1 VKLAEKLD
9 AYERLMRLD
18 KPIGIL
24 LLLWPT
30 LWALWLSAPGVI
42 RLEVLVIFL
51 LGTVLT
57 RSAGCVINDFA
68 DRDFDPHVE
77 RTRDRPLAA
86 GRVRPGEALALAA
99 VLLLLAFALVLQLN
113 ALTVYLSLFAVAI
126 TAVYPFLKRFFAL
139 PQAGL
144 GIAFSFGIPMAFAA
158 QTGGL
163 PPLAWMMMLAT
174 FFWIIAYDTEYAMV
188 DRDDDV
194 KVGLHSSAILLGR
207 YDVMAV
213 MLCHAVF
220 LAIMTGIGLWRHQGP
235 YYFGGVLVAA
245 GLAAYQYWLIRDRRR
260 ESCFRAFLSNN
271 WMGAAIF
278 AGILFDLL
286 LHVRIF
292 VVPSR

>member
-1 VKLAEKLD
+1 MSDAPSPRPISPILGALSVLDRVGHMTFKERID

-99 VLLLLAFALVLQLN
+99 VLLLFAFALVLQLN

-144 GIAFSFGIPMAFAA
+144 PEPLRSLVRERVPALLL
-158 QTGGL
+158 L
-163 PPLAWMMMLAT
+163 PN
-174 FFWIIAYDTEYAMV
+174 E
-188 DRDDDV
+188 R
-194 KVGLHSSAILLGR
+194 
-207 YDVMAV
+207 
-213 MLCHAVF
+213 
-220 LAIMTGIGLWRHQGP
+220 GLW
-235 YYFGGVLVAA
+235 A
-245 GLAAYQYWLIRDRRR
+245 LAPFELQAQ
-260 ESCFRAFLSNN
+260 
-271 WMGAAIF
+271 
-278 AGILFDLL
+278 
-286 LHVRIF
+286 
-292 VVPSR
+292 